1 MEAGCKNFMFMKEI
15 IPQKDVVWTTLGIG
29 REEFPMATMSILNGG
44 HIRVGFEDNVFLS
57 RGVLAKSN
65 AELVEKAVRLARELG
80 REIATPE
87 EVRQMLHI
95 KKKP

>member
-1 MEAGCKNFMFMKEI
+1 
-15 IPQKDVVWTTLGIG
+15 
-29 REEFPMATMSILNGG
+29 MATMSILNGG

-87 EVRQMLHI
+87 EVRQMLNL